1 MKERQK
7 YIFINHAI
15 CHVFSAI
22 CILFLSLFI
31 SKVEKAYSL
40 VKPVI
45 YVYAYISV
53 LISKFLY

>member
-1 MKERQK
+1 M

-15 CHVFSAI
+15 CHVFSVI
-22 CILFLSLFI
+22 CILFLSLLT

-40 VKPVI
+40 VNPVI
-45 YVYAYISV
+45 YVYAYVSV